1 MRYYIF
7 LENCYLCIMITPDFL
22 TRGSKIALVAPARKI
37 SREEVAFAVK
47 WIEEKGFVAVYDD
60 RLFAEYH
67 QLAGGDDFRAG
78 VLQDYLDRD
87 DIDAILCAR
96 GGYGTIRIVDK
107 LDFTKFA
114 KHPKWI
120 VGYSDVTVLHA
131 KMQQLGYQSIH
142 GTMAIN
148 FEKNTKEALDSL
160 YEALTNP
167 SFRAKREH
175 SPLVNKSSNNVNSQ
189 MITGKKDFSIP
200 LRFSRND
207 MVVGGNLS
215 VLYSMLGSDLFP
227 ETDGKILFI
236 EDLDEYLYHIDRMMM
251 NLKRNGKL
259 DNLAG
264 LVIGAL
270 SDMHDNTIPFG
281 KTTEEIVA
289 EHCANYSYPVGFGFP
304 AGHIK
309 DNKTLILGGT
319 VRLEVHD
326 TNSVLTYN
334 IQ

>member
-1 MRYYIF
+1 MKTP
-7 LENCYLCIMITPDFL
+7 EYLKK
-22 TRGSKIALVAPARKI
+22 GSKIALVAPARKI
-37 SREEVAFAVK
+37 GRDEIAAAVK
-47 WIEEKGFVAVYDD
+47 WIEDKGFVAVYDN

-67 QLAGGDDFRAG
+67 QLAGDDDFRAG

-87 DIDAILCAR
+87 DIDAIFCVR

-142 GTMAIN
+142 GTMPIN
-148 FEKNTKEALDSL
+148 FPNNTPEALESL

-167 SFRAKREH
+167 SFRAK
-175 SPLVNKSSNNVNSQ
+175 
-189 MITGKKDFSIP
+189 
-200 LRFSRND
+200 SRNLLQLNEISPFRSAPVE
-207 MVVGGNLS
+207 MTGEIVGGNLS

-251 NLKRNGKL
+251 GLKRAGKLANLKAL
-259 DNLAG
+259 
-264 LVIGAL
+264 LVGAFT
-270 SDMHDNTIPFG
+270 DMHDNTIPFG
-281 KTTEEIVA
+281 MTAKEIIFEKVK
-289 EHCANYSYPVGFGFP
+289 EYGYPVIWDYP
-304 AGHIK
+304 AGHI
-309 DNKTLILGGT
+309 DNNLALVLG
-319 VRLEVHD
+319 
-326 TNSVLTYN
+326 
-334 IQ
+334 

>member
-1 MRYYIF
+1 MK
-7 LENCYLCIMITPDFL
+7 TPDYL
-22 TRGSKIALVAPARKI
+22 KKGSKIAIVAPARKI
-37 SREEVAFAVK
+37 SRDEIAAAVQ

-67 QLAGGDDFRAG
+67 QLAGDDDFRAS

-120 VGYSDVTVLHA
+120 IGYSDVTVLHA

-148 FEKNTKEALDSL
+148 FEKNTKEALESL
-160 YEALTNP
+160 YEVLIGT
-167 SFRAKREH
+167 R
-175 SPLVNKSSNNVNSQ
+175 NNVRTRRATSLPS
-189 MITGKKDFSIP
+189 DFEDIP
-200 LRFSRND
+200 I
-207 MVVGGNLS
+207 VGGNLS

-251 NLKRNGKL
+251 GLKRAGKLANLKAL
-259 DNLAG
+259 
-264 LVIGAL
+264 LVGAFT
-270 SDMHDNTIPFG
+270 DMHDNTIPFG
-281 KTTEEIVA
+281 MTAKEIIFEKVK
-289 EHCANYSYPVGFGFP
+289 EYGYPVIWDYP
-304 AGHIK
+304 AGHID
-309 DNKTLILGGT
+309 DNRAIVLG
-319 VRLEVHD
+319 
-326 TNSVLTYN
+326 
-334 IQ
+334 

>member
-1 MRYYIF
+1 MK
-7 LENCYLCIMITPDFL
+7 TPDYL
-22 TRGSKIALVAPARKI
+22 KKGSKIAIVAPARKI
-37 SREEVAFAVK
+37 SREEIAAAVK

-67 QLAGGDDFRAG
+67 QLAGDDDFRAS

-120 VGYSDVTVLHA
+120 IGYSDVTVLHA

-148 FEKNTKEALDSL
+148 FEKNTTSSLESLHDALVGRLKMDVGFLAPEALG
-160 YEALTNP
+160 
-167 SFRAKREH
+167 
-175 SPLVNKSSNNVNSQ
+175 
-189 MITGKKDFSIP
+189 MTGKMQI
-200 LRFSRND
+200 
-207 MVVGGNLS
+207 VGGNLS

-251 NLKRNGKL
+251 ALKRAGKLANLKAL
-259 DNLAG
+259 
-264 LVIGAL
+264 LVGAFT
-270 SDMHDNTIPFG
+270 DMHDNTIPFG
-281 KTTEEIVA
+281 MTAKEIIYEKVKD
-289 EHCANYSYPVGFGFP
+289 YGYPVIWDFP
-304 AGHIK
+304 AGHVD
-309 DNKTLILGGT
+309 DNRAIVFG
-319 VRLEVHD
+319 
-326 TNSVLTYN
+326 
-334 IQ
+334 

>member
-1 MRYYIF
+1 MK
-7 LENCYLCIMITPDFL
+7 TPDYL
-22 TRGSKIALVAPARKI
+22 KKGSKIALVAPARKI
-37 SREEVAFAVK
+37 SREEIASAIK
-47 WIEEKGFVAVYDD
+47 WMAEKGFEAVYDD

-67 QLAGGDDFRAG
+67 QLAGDDDFRAS

-96 GGYGTIRIVDK
+96 GGYGTIRIIDK
-107 LDFTKFA
+107 LDFTKFK

-148 FEKNTKEALDSL
+148 FANNTKEALDSL

-167 SFRAKREH
+167 SFRTNIERSEMAVEKSSINESLLLKRI
-175 SPLVNKSSNNVNSQ
+175 SPLPSV
-189 MITGKKDFSIP
+189 G
-200 LRFSRND
+200 RND
-207 MVVGGNLS
+207 VVVGGNLS

-251 NLKRNGKL
+251 ALKRAGKLANLKAL
-259 DNLAG
+259 
-264 LVIGAL
+264 LVGAFT
-270 SDMHDNTIPFG
+270 DMHDNTIPFG
-281 KTTEEIVA
+281 MTAKEIIFEKVK
-289 EHCANYSYPVGFGFP
+289 EYGYPVIWDYS
-304 AGHIK
+304 AGHI
-309 DNKTLILGGT
+309 DNNLALILG
-319 VRLEVHD
+319 
-326 TNSVLTYN
+326 
-334 IQ
+334 

>member
-1 MRYYIF
+1 MK
-7 LENCYLCIMITPDFL
+7 TPDYL
-22 TRGSKIALVAPARKI
+22 KKGSKIAIVAPARKI
-37 SREEVAFAVK
+37 SREEIASAVK

-67 QLAGGDDFRAG
+67 QLAGDDDFRAS

-120 VGYSDVTVLHA
+120 IGYSDVTVLHA

-148 FEKNTKEALDSL
+148 FEKNTTSSLESLHDALVGRLKMDG
-160 YEALTNP
+160 
-167 SFRAKREH
+167 
-175 SPLVNKSSNNVNSQ
+175 
-189 MITGKKDFSIP
+189 GKMQI
-200 LRFSRND
+200 
-207 MVVGGNLS
+207 VGGNLS

-251 NLKRNGKL
+251 ALKRAGKLANLKAL
-259 DNLAG
+259 
-264 LVIGAL
+264 LVGAFT
-270 SDMHDNTIPFG
+270 DMHDNTIPFG
-281 KTTEEIVA
+281 MTAKEIIYEKVKD
-289 EHCANYSYPVGFGFP
+289 YGYPVIWDFP
-304 AGHIK
+304 AGHVD
-309 DNKTLILGGT
+309 DNRAVILG
-319 VRLEVHD
+319 
-326 TNSVLTYN
+326 
-334 IQ
+334 

>member
-1 MRYYIF
+1 MEAAWPPF
-7 LENCYLCIMITPDFL
+7 LFFSYLCGMKTPPYL
-22 TRGSKIALVAPARKI
+22 KKGSKIALVAPARKI
-37 SREEVAFAVK
+37 SRDEIAAAVK

-67 QLAGGDDFRAG
+67 QLAGDDDFRTS

-148 FEKNTKEALDSL
+148 FANNTKEALETL
-160 YEALTNP
+160 YEALVGRLKTDGRFLAP
-167 SFRAKREH
+167 EA
-175 SPLVNKSSNNVNSQ
+175 LG
-189 MITGKKDFSIP
+189 MTGKMQI
-200 LRFSRND
+200 
-207 MVVGGNLS
+207 VGGNLS

-251 NLKRNGKL
+251 ALKRAGKLANLKAL
-259 DNLAG
+259 
-264 LVIGAL
+264 LVGAFT
-270 SDMHDNTIPFG
+270 DMHDNTIPFG
-281 KTTEEIVA
+281 MTAKEIIYEKVKD
-289 EHCANYSYPVGFGFP
+289 YGYPVIWDFP
-304 AGHIK
+304 AGHVA
-309 DNKTLILGGT
+309 DNRAVIFG
-319 VRLEVHD
+319 
-326 TNSVLTYN
+326 
-334 IQ
+334 

>member
-1 MRYYIF
+1 MKTPP
-7 LENCYLCIMITPDFL
+7 YLKK
-22 TRGSKIALVAPARKI
+22 GSKIALVAPARKI
-37 SREEVAFAVK
+37 SRDEIAAAVK
-47 WIEEKGFVAVYDD
+47 WIEEKGFEAIYDD

-67 QLAGGDDFRAG
+67 QLAGDDDFRAS

-87 DIDAILCAR
+87 DIDAILCVR

-107 LDFTKFA
+107 LDFKKFE

-160 YEALTNP
+160 NEALTNP
-167 SFRAKREH
+167 AFRLERSGMEKSHENNDKPDKLEEI
-175 SPLVNKSSNNVNSQ
+175 SPLPSV
-189 MITGKKDFSIP
+189 G
-200 LRFSRND
+200 RND
-207 MVVGGNLS
+207 VVVGGNLS

-251 NLKRNGKL
+251 GLKRAGKL
-259 DNLAG
+259 AHLKAL
-264 LVIGAL
+264 LVGAFT
-270 SDMHDNTIPFG
+270 DMHDNTIPFG
-281 KTTEEIVA
+281 MTAKEIIFEKVK
-289 EHCANYSYPVGFGFP
+289 EYGYPIIWGVSS
-304 AGHIK
+304 GHI
-309 DNKTLILGGT
+309 DNNLALVLG
-319 VRLEVHD
+319 
-326 TNSVLTYN
+326 
-334 IQ
+334 

>member
-1 MRYYIF
+1 MKTP
-7 LENCYLCIMITPDFL
+7 NYLTN
-22 TRGSKIALVAPARKI
+22 GSKIALVAPARKI
-37 SREEVAFAVK
+37 GREEIAAAVK

-67 QLAGGDDFRAG
+67 QLAGDDDFRAA

-107 LDFTKFA
+107 LDFTKFV

-142 GTMAIN
+142 GTMPIN
-148 FEKNTKEALDSL
+148 FPNNTPEALESL
-160 YEALTNP
+160 YNALVGKHQTDGG
-167 SFRAKREH
+167 FLAA
-175 SPLVNKSSNNVNSQ
+175 LG
-189 MITGKKDFSIP
+189 MTGQ
-200 LRFSRND
+200 
-207 MVVGGNLS
+207 VVGGNLS

-251 NLKRNGKL
+251 GLKRAGKL
-259 DNLAG
+259 DNLKA
-264 LVIGAL
+264 LMVGAF

-281 KTTEEIVA
+281 MTAKEIIFEKVK
-289 EHCANYSYPVGFGFP
+289 EYGYPVIWDYP
-304 AGHIK
+304 AGHID
-309 DNKTLILGGT
+309 DNRAIIFG
-319 VRLEVHD
+319 
-326 TNSVLTYN
+326 
-334 IQ
+334 

>member
-1 MRYYIF
+1 MKTP
-7 LENCYLCIMITPDFL
+7 EYLKK
-22 TRGSKIALVAPARKI
+22 GSKIALVAPARKI
-37 SREEVAFAVK
+37 SRDEIAAAVK

-67 QLAGGDDFRAG
+67 QLAGDDDFRAS
-78 VLQDYLDRD
+78 VLQNYLDRD
-87 DIDAILCAR
+87 DIDAIFCVR

-142 GTMAIN
+142 GTMPIN
-148 FEKNTKEALDSL
+148 FEKNTEEALESL
-160 YEALTNP
+160 YNALT
-167 SFRAKREH
+167 
-175 SPLVNKSSNNVNSQ
+175 
-189 MITGKKDFSIP
+189 GKWNAVETFPETSLQDVQI
-200 LRFSRND
+200 
-207 MVVGGNLS
+207 VGGNLS

-251 NLKRNGKL
+251 ALKRAGKLANLKAL
-259 DNLAG
+259 
-264 LVIGAL
+264 LVGAF

-281 KTTEEIVA
+281 MTAKEIIFEKVK
-289 EHCANYSYPVGFGFP
+289 EYGYPVIWDVS
-304 AGHIK
+304 AGHI
-309 DNKTLILGGT
+309 DNNLALVLG
-319 VRLEVHD
+319 
-326 TNSVLTYN
+326 
-334 IQ
+334 

>member
-1 MRYYIF
+1 MKTP
-7 LENCYLCIMITPDFL
+7 EYLKK
-22 TRGSKIALVAPARKI
+22 GSKIALVAPARKI
-37 SREEVAFAVK
+37 GRDEIAAAVK
-47 WIEEKGFVAVYDD
+47 WIEDKGFVAVYDN

-67 QLAGGDDFRAG
+67 QLAGDDDFRAG

-87 DIDAILCAR
+87 DIDAIFCVR

-142 GTMAIN
+142 GTMPIN
-148 FEKNTKEALDSL
+148 FPNNTPEALESL

-167 SFRAKREH
+167 SFRAK
-175 SPLVNKSSNNVNSQ
+175 
-189 MITGKKDFSIP
+189 
-200 LRFSRND
+200 SRNLLQLNEISPFRSAPVE
-207 MVVGGNLS
+207 MTGEIVGGNLS

-251 NLKRNGKL
+251 GLKRAGKLANLKAL
-259 DNLAG
+259 M
-264 LVIGAL
+264 VGAF
-270 SDMHDNTIPFG
+270 SDMHDNTVPFG
-281 KTTEEIVA
+281 MTAKEIIFEKVK
-289 EHCANYSYPVGFGFP
+289 EYGYPITWDVS
-304 AGHIK
+304 AGHI
-309 DNKTLILGGT
+309 DNNLAIVLG
-319 VRLEVHD
+319 
-326 TNSVLTYN
+326 
-334 IQ
+334 